1 MRGAVAEQNYWPG
14 YLDALIN
21 VMLNLLFLVAV
32 FAIGLVLLNVQTMTQ
47 QRQLTDLGGQ
57 EGKLLGGQEGKVLNA
72 QTQEI
77 MDELGLGNTEKARL
91 TARLEQLDVAAMV
104 DRRRRLGLLS
114 QEVAEQESLVA
125 LRKPVVQEPEPA
137 PVPVPVLP
145 APVTPAAPVDKADPA
160 ESVQAQKKRLEDK
173 ALKLAE
179 AEQRMKD
186 MAERLAQGQRQLSA
200 MQASRAQPVQ
210 DQVLDFRTAGRD
222 VALATA
228 QTSLALSQALG
239 GVPQAV
245 WEYGADEFVWP
256 RTKSLPLGYAVA
268 DKTAGWKLIVFSDL
282 DNPRVLRES
291 FARGNATREWL
302 VKDGHVRGLIQVE
315 LKPAKQVPGLGELAS
330 RQVFMVPRP

>member
-14 YLDALIN
+14 YLDALIT

-47 QRQLTDLGGQ
+47 QRQLTDLGSQ
-57 EGKLLGGQEGKVLNA
+57 EGQVLGA

-77 MDELGLGNTEKARL
+77 MDELGLNATEKARL
-91 TARLEQLDVAAMV
+91 TARLEQLDVAGMV
-104 DRRRRLGLLS
+104 ERRRRLGLLS
-114 QEVAEQESLVA
+114 KEVAEQESLVA

-137 PVPVPVLP
+137 PVPVLP
-145 APVTPAAPVDKADPA
+145 APVTPAAPADKADPA

-210 DQVLDFRTAGRD
+210 DQVVDFRIAGPA

-228 QTSLALSQALG
+228 QASQALRQALG

-245 WEYGADEFVWP
+245 WEYGADEFAWP

-282 DNPRVLRES
+282 DNPRALRES
-291 FARGNATREWL
+291 FARGNATREWM

-315 LKPAKQVPGLGELAS
+315 LKPAKQVPGLGELAV